1 MLPVKLSLKKGG
13 ASEIKSHWP
22 SIMKKSLISISCLQY
37 KVYPLIMSSLLRKCE
52 QFVSSL

>member
-37 KVYPLIMSSLLRKCE
+37 KVYLLIMSGLLPKYE